1 MQDIEWGD
9 DDRLTFQVD
18 TDGETRPVLRVNDD
32 KLGGYF
38 LLGNTRY
45 PVSGQSWKR
54 CPRARRRWSRIRTS
68 RKPARR

>member
-1 MQDIEWGD
+1 MGRRRSADLSG
-9 DDRLTFQVD
+9 RHL
-18 TDGETRPVLRVNDD
+18 DGETRPVLRVNDD

-45 PVSGQSWKR
+45 PVSGQKLEAV
-54 CPRARRRWSRIRTS
+54 PRARRRWSRIRTS